1 MPSTDSLIALSAEQ
15 IADLNKRLSVMRH
28 NVNNHLSMV
37 VAACELIRRKPELAT
52 RMLEN
57 IGQQPEKITDELRQF
72 SEAVEKI
79 LGFSHHAPSLHA
91 HPQS

>member
-1 MPSTDSLIALSAEQ
+1 MPSIDSSIALSAEQ

-37 VAACELIRRKPELAT
+37 VAACELIRRKPELAN

-72 SEAVEKI
+72 SDAVETI
-79 LGFSHHAPSLHA
+79 LGIRHHAPSLHA
-91 HPQS
+91 HPHS